1 MVAACFRHLL
11 RQWFCDEQCG
21 RYFRKFVLVVV
32 ALSCAACKPS
42 IGTSNQSSP
51 DADGIAAKTAG
62 LSAEIEH
69 EIQSFC
75 GDCHRM
81 PNPASFPKSAW
92 RDEVRRGFEFYYT
105 SGRTD
110 LKIPKQSDV
119 TQYFVSRAP
128 EKFAVREVKP
138 LNNGWIARFEK
149 QDISISDVRSPAT
162 SHVAVVDLGPP
173 LGKGILFS
181 DMAAGGV
188 YFSAITTQHRA
199 SDQLIKLGQLSHPA
213 GIQVVDLN
221 EDGLQDLV
229 VAELGSFLPEDHQR
243 GKVIALMQSQDQP
256 GVFQQQVLVEGIG
269 RVASV
274 ESADFNQDGVT
285 DLLVAE
291 FGWRTTGSVFILRRE
306 KNDSP
311 LGSWRKEIIDPR
323 QGAIH
328 LPVYDFNNDGFPD
341 YVSLISQHH
350 EKLDV
355 MLNDG
360 KGAFKRV
367 SIFEAPCPSYGSSG
381 IKLRDVNR
389 DGRMDI
395 VYSNGDSF
403 DSFVLKPF
411 HGVKWFENVGEEK
424 FVEHQVGYLPG
435 VHRALP
441 GDLDGDGEFEM
452 VGGSFVPEQLLPQLE
467 EQGAESIV
475 VFKPTSDGK
484 YEKHVLS
491 KGDCIHA
498 AMELQDI
505 NGDGKDDLIIGNFC
519 DTKHPGAALTIWYSK
534 P

>member
-1 MVAACFRHLL
+1 
-11 RQWFCDEQCG
+11 
-21 RYFRKFVLVVV
+21 
-32 ALSCAACKPS
+32 
-42 IGTSNQSSP
+42 
-51 DADGIAAKTAG
+51 
-62 LSAEIEH
+62 
-69 EIQSFC
+69 
-75 GDCHRM
+75 
-81 PNPASFPKSAW
+81 
-92 RDEVRRGFEFYYT
+92 
-105 SGRTD
+105 
-110 LKIPKQSDV
+110 
-119 TQYFVSRAP
+119 
-128 EKFAVREVKP
+128 
-138 LNNGWIARFEK
+138 
-149 QDISISDVRSPAT
+149 
-162 SHVAVVDLGPP
+162 
-173 LGKGILFS
+173 
-181 DMAAGGV
+181 
-188 YFSAITTQHRA
+188 
-199 SDQLIKLGQLSHPA
+199 
-213 GIQVVDLN
+213 
-221 EDGLQDLV
+221 
-229 VAELGSFLPEDHQR
+229 
-243 GKVIALMQSQDQP
+243 
-256 GVFQQQVLVEGIG
+256 
-269 RVASV
+269 
-274 ESADFNQDGVT
+274 
-285 DLLVAE
+285 
-291 FGWRTTGSVFILRRE
+291 
-306 KNDSP
+306 
-311 LGSWRKEIIDPR
+311 
-323 QGAIH
+323 
-328 LPVYDFNNDGFPD
+328 
-341 YVSLISQHH
+341 LISQHH

-484 YEKHVLS
+484 YEKLVLS

>member
-1 MVAACFRHLL
+1 
-11 RQWFCDEQCG
+11 
-21 RYFRKFVLVVV
+21 
-32 ALSCAACKPS
+32 
-42 IGTSNQSSP
+42 
-51 DADGIAAKTAG
+51 
-62 LSAEIEH
+62 
-69 EIQSFC
+69 
-75 GDCHRM
+75 
-81 PNPASFPKSAW
+81 
-92 RDEVRRGFEFYYT
+92 
-105 SGRTD
+105 
-110 LKIPKQSDV
+110 
-119 TQYFVSRAP
+119 
-128 EKFAVREVKP
+128 
-138 LNNGWIARFEK
+138 
-149 QDISISDVRSPAT
+149 
-162 SHVAVVDLGPP
+162 
-173 LGKGILFS
+173 
-181 DMAAGGV
+181 
-188 YFSAITTQHRA
+188 
-199 SDQLIKLGQLSHPA
+199 
-213 GIQVVDLN
+213 LN

-229 VAELGSFLPEDHQR
+229 VSELGSFLPEDHQR
-243 GKVIALMQSQDQP
+243 GKVIALIQSKEEP
-256 GVFQQQVLVEGIG
+256 GLFQQHVLVEGIG

-274 ESADFNQDGVT
+274 ESADFNRDGLT

-306 KNDSP
+306 KGDSD
-311 LGSWRKEIIDPR
+311 LGSWKKEIIDPR

-328 LPVYDFNNDGFPD
+328 LPVFDFNQDGFPD

-350 EKLDV
+350 EKLDL

-360 KGAFKRV
+360 KGAFRRV

-411 HGVKWFENVGEEK
+411 HGVKWFENVGDEK

-441 GDLDGDGEFEM
+441 GDLDGDGDLEM
-452 VGGSFVPEQLLPQLE
+452 VGGSFVPQQLLPQLA

-475 VFKPTSDGK
+475 VFKPTSEGK
-484 YEKHVLS
+484 YTKHVLS

-505 NGDGKDDLIIGNFC
+505 NGDGKDDMIIGNFC
-519 DTKHPGAALTIWYSK
+519 DTEHPGAALTIWYSR

>member
-1 MVAACFRHLL
+1 MVAGCIVNLL
-11 RQWFCDEQCG
+11 RQWFRDEPCG
-21 RYFRKFVLVVV
+21 THRNVLLVVV
-32 ALSCAACKPS
+32 ALSCAACRPS
-42 IGTSNQSSP
+42 DRTTNESPPRATDITSKATVLSS
-51 DADGIAAKTAG
+51 
-62 LSAEIEH
+62 EVEH

-105 SGRTD
+105 SRRTD
-110 LKIPKQSDV
+110 LTIPKQSDV

-128 EKFAVREVKP
+128 EKFDDREAKP
-138 LNNGWIARFEK
+138 LDDNWIARFDKYE
-149 QDISISDVRSPAT
+149 ISIPDVRSPAT
-162 SHVAVVDLGPP
+162 SHLAVVDLGLP

-181 DMAAGGV
+181 EMAAGGV

-199 SDQLIKLGQLSHPA
+199 SDKLIKLGQLSNPA

-229 VAELGSFLPEDHQR
+229 VSELGSFLPEDHQR
-243 GKVIALMQSQDQP
+243 GKVVALIQSKEEP

-274 ESADFNQDGVT
+274 ESADFNRDGLN

-306 KNDSP
+306 KSDSP
-311 LGSWRKEIIDPR
+311 FGSWKKEIVDPR

-341 YVSLISQHH
+341 FVSLISQHH
-350 EKLDV
+350 EKLDL

-360 KGAFKRV
+360 KGAFRRV
-367 SIFEAPCPSYGSSG
+367 TIFDAPCPSYGSSG
-381 IKLRDVNR
+381 IKLKDVNS

-411 HGVKWFENVGEEK
+411 HGVKWFENVGDEK

-441 GDLDGDGEFEM
+441 GDLDGDGNLEM
-452 VGGSFVPEQLLPQLE
+452 VAGSFVPQQLLPQLA

-475 VFKPTSDGK
+475 VFKLNSDGK

-491 KGDCIHA
+491 QGDCFHA

-519 DTKHPGAALTIWYSK
+519 DSEHPGAALTIWYSRS
-534 P
+534 